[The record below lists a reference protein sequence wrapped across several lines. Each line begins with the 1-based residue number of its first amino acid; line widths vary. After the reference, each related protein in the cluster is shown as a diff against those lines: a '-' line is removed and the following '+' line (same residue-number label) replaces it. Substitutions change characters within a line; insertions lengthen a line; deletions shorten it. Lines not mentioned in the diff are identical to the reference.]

1 MLVTNQYLNTDMG
14 YSRPLAYSPK
24 EVSVQAFPDSELHI
38 LTIMLT
44 IHSKAVGS
52 GFEILILYMAVLT
65 YIYYTHSDGV
75 SFGYV
80 HSYTV

>member
-1 MLVTNQYLNTDMG
+1 VLVTNQYLNTDMG
-14 YSRPLAYSPK
+14 YSRPLAYSPE
-24 EVSVQAFPDSELHI
+24 EVSVQAFPDSELQI

>member
-1 MLVTNQYLNTDMG
+1 MNQYLDAEMG
-14 YSRPLAYSPK
+14 CSRPFVYSPE
-24 EVSVQAFPDSELHI
+24 EVSVQAFPDSELQI

-65 YIYYTHSDGV
+65 YFCFTHSDGV
-75 SFGYV
+75 SFGCV
-80 HSYTV
+80 HSSTV